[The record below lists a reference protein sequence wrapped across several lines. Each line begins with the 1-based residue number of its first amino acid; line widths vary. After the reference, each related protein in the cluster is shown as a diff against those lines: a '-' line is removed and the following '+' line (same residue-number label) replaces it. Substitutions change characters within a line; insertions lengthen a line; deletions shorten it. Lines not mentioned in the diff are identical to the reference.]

1 MPRPRLRPHELVPIR
16 KGNKAVVNYGGRSG
30 VYLGPWD
37 EVEDRPSAAATA
49 RLRELVA
56 LWTADPAAGGRA
68 DRGQPL
74 ATLWRLWRESP
85 EAAGRYAEQA
95 ARAAR
100 FLFGSAAAPGPWREA
115 AVREFGGE
123 AMRSFQRAMCAAKL
137 SRDSVTKTVAVV
149 RKCLAWGL
157 VGGHVTYEQYRA
169 VELVPP
175 PARGQ
180 VKEAARRQAAEWA
193 DVERVL
199 PRLSPPLAA
208 VVRLLWHTGAR
219 PSELLTLRAG
229 DVRQGGGE
237 GGAQD
242 R

>member
-95 ARAAR
+95 ARAGGGAGVPR
-100 FLFGSAAAPGPWREA
+100 APGGRGDG
-115 AVREFGGE
+115 AVRGAGSGSGG
-123 AMRSFQRAMCAAKL
+123 A
-137 SRDSVTKTVAVV
+137 
-149 RKCLAWGL
+149 
-157 VGGHVTYEQYRA
+157 
-169 VELVPP
+169 
-175 PARGQ
+175 
-180 VKEAARRQAAEWA
+180 
-193 DVERVL
+193 
-199 PRLSPPLAA
+199 
-208 VVRLLWHTGAR
+208 
-219 PSELLTLRAG
+219 
-229 DVRQGGGE
+229 GGE
-237 GGAQD
+237 GVGVIYRDDLPRALL
-242 R
+242 RGRNRRRPSITPIITPTICSGSLTSSSTGISSSLPNEYSFPSR